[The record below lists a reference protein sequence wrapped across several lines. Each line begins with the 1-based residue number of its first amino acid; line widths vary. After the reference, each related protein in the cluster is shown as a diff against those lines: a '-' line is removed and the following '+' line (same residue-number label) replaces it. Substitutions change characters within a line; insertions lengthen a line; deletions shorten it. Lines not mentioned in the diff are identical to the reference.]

1 MAEHAPGTEARVV
14 RRRLQWLMVGRLL
27 VASLLLGATLF
38 LYVEPTRG
46 FDSFTPRLLL
56 ILIATTFGV
65 SLLWSVWLP
74 RTSEPR
80 HVAVTQLAWDV
91 VLITGLVYV
100 SGGVSS
106 LFSFLYGVVILMS
119 AIVVGPRATQGTAA
133 GSVLTYVVL
142 GTTVAYGVVP
152 HPPDQEPARYLLD
165 ASDAGFSLMSTVVG
179 LTLVALLAGN
189 LAGRLRRA
197 GGELRRAEENV
208 ASLER
213 LNDDIVRSITAGL
226 ITTDLEG
233 IVRTAN
239 PAAASMLASTSA
251 ALVGQ
256 PISSLLPLANAPP
269 HDEPARA
276 EGTARRTDGTEFPI
290 GYTVTPL
297 VGPDGAVTGTLVSFQ
312 DLSEIRELRAA
323 AEHAERLAALGRLA
337 AGLAHEIRNP
347 LSSISGSVQLVREA
361 EIGDEDRKLLGIVLG
376 EVERLDDL
384 VATMLQIGRPREPV
398 RSDRDLGALVGDVVS
413 VASAGPAPEA
423 GVHIDYVVP
432 DEAVHAWIDGDQMR
446 QVVWNLLKN
455 ALQASPEAGT
465 VTVRVL
471 RDGGDAVVTVA
482 DEGSGIDEPSRARM
496 FDTFYSSRP
505 QGVGLGLALVKQIV
519 DQHEGTVE
527 VESAPGEGATFR
539 VRVPASQA
547 RTSAT
552 EARPRG

>member
-1 MAEHAPGTEARVV
+1 MTTATEARIV

-38 LYVEPTRG
+38 AYVDPTRG
-46 FDSFTPRLLL
+46 FDAFTPRVLL
-56 ILIATTFGV
+56 ILIASTYAV
-65 SLLWSVWLP
+65 SLLCSVWLS
-74 RTSEPR
+74 RTAEPSA
-80 HVAVTQLAWDV
+80 VAAAQLAWDV
-91 VLITGLVYV
+91 LLITGLVYV

-106 LFSFLYGVVILMS
+106 LFSFLYGVVILMA
-119 AIVVGPRATQGTAA
+119 AIVVGPRATQAA
-133 GSVLTYVVL
+133 AAASVLAYVVM

-152 HPPDQEPARYLLD
+152 HPPDQEAARYLLD

-189 LAGRLRRA
+189 LAARLRRA

-226 ITTDLEG
+226 ITTDLDG
-233 IVRTAN
+233 VVRTAN
-239 PAAASMLASTSA
+239 PAAAAMLGSTPA

-256 PISSLLPLANAPP
+256 RIAALLPVSAMQNDDDAV
-269 HDEPARA
+269 RA
-276 EGTARRTDGTEFPI
+276 EGTARRTDGTEFPV

-297 VGPDGAVTGTLVSFQ
+297 LGPDGRVTGTLVSFQ

-347 LSSISGSVQLVREA
+347 LSSISGSVQLVRET
-361 EIGDEDRKLLGIVLG
+361 EIGDEDKELLGIVLG

-384 VATMLQIGRPREPV
+384 VSTMLQVGRPREPV
-398 RSDRDLGALVGDVVS
+398 RTDCDLGALVGDVVS
-413 VASAGPAPEA
+413 VARAGPAPAA

-432 DEAVHAWIDGDQMR
+432 DEAVHAFVDGDQMR

-465 VTVRVL
+465 ITVRVL
-471 RDGGDAVVTVA
+471 RDGGDAIVTVA

-505 QGVGLGLALVKQIV
+505 HGVGLGLALVKQIV

-527 VESAPGEGATFR
+527 VESAPGEGAMFR
-539 VRVPASQA
+539 VRVAAAAQRSD
-547 RTSAT
+547 RAT
-552 EARPRG
+552 MSSTRGS